1 MALRPIKYL
10 KPLSVEAWERK
21 KLQDIKFRIAYTR
34 LGPEFA
40 LARKKIKARRA
51 ALRQRRAKRF
61 SMPHCGGN

>member
-10 KPLSVEAWERK
+10 KPLSFEAWERK
-21 KLQDIKFRIAYTR
+21 ALQDIKTRAEYTR

-51 ALRQRRAKRF
+51 AIRARQSKW
-61 SMPHCGGN
+61 S